1 MRFAAIAVVL
11 SLAISAPAF
20 GYEASKHPKADP
32 QGSAYDRGRIQ
43 IHKGNWQGAID
54 LLRLAISED
63 RNNYKA
69 YTLLGYSLRHAGR
82 ISEAIAAYNRAVE
95 INPGYAELR
104 EYRGKAYVLAG
115 NVPAAMSD
123 YRTLVAM
130 GSPLADDLKAAIDRG
145 ARSAN

>member
-1 MRFAAIAVVL
+1 MRFAAIAIMV

-32 QGSAYDRGRIQ
+32 VGSTYDRGRIQ

-54 LLRLAISED
+54 LFNQAISED

-69 YTLLGYSLRHAGR
+69 LTLLGYSLRHAGR
-82 ISEAIAAYNRAVE
+82 ISEAIAAYNRAVS
-95 INPGYAELR
+95 ISPDYAELR

-130 GSPLADDLKAAIDRG
+130 GSPLAEDLKAAIDRG